1 MTKQHR
7 NMLNELLADDSDRL
21 TDWEIDW
28 ITHVDRW
35 TGDLR
40 PAQVKKIEEIWTKV
54 FGG

>member
-1 MTKQHR
+1 MNDKHR
-7 NMLNELLADDSDRL
+7 NMLNELLADDSDTM

-35 TGDLR
+35 SGELR
-40 PAQVKKIEEIWTKV
+40 PAQVAKLGQIWAKV